1 MKQKLRVLSFLFVL
15 IFYGQ
20 VMGQEKNITGT
31 VVDSQNMPLPGVN
44 IIVDGTSQGTQ
55 TDFDGNYAISASE
68 GQKLLF
74 TYIGQKT
81 ATRTVGTND
90 VINVQMEEDAQAL
103 EEVVV
108 TAQGIKRE
116 KKALGYA
123 VTSVGS
129 DQIENRSEGDVARVL
144 NGKAAGVQI
153 TSAGGT
159 SGSGTNVTIRGFS
172 SFSGSNQALFIVDGI
187 PFSSDNNSPGS
198 IDGNSADDFL
208 DGNPAPSRF
217 LDLDPNNIANVEVLK
232 GLAATTLYGTLGRN
246 GVILIT
252 TKAGAG
258 QAGPKKSEITISQS
272 FFSNEFA
279 SAPDYQ
285 NEYGNGFDQSF
296 GWFFSNWGPSFD
308 RSGVSGWGNQ
318 AAIDDQGTLLHP
330 YASSAFLNPDGP
342 NTGTGTLAQE
352 FANQRYEWQPYNSVE
367 NFMKPGRTLNTSI
380 NISGASEDGN
390 TTFNANIG
398 YLDEEGFT
406 PGNSLNRFNFSVG
419 GRSKL
424 SNKFTIQAT
433 ANYARSQ
440 VKSPPVAAS
449 RGNGTLGLS
458 VFANVLFTPRSV
470 DLLGLPFE
478 NPDDFSSIYYR
489 NGNDIINPLWTV
501 KNVTYSNLSNRFNF
515 NTSLNYEINSNLGL
529 TWRTGLDYYNERN
542 VNGSNKGGVE
552 FTQAIFGFLDTYD
565 NNNTIWDHYVSLNG
579 NYELSD
585 KIGMTFIAG
594 ANARSDFFDRQGV
607 ASTGQIV
614 YGVKRHFNYENQ
626 LPIQATQKRN
636 IIGLL
641 GQVSFDYDSMLF
653 INLNTRTDW
662 VSNLST
668 ENRSLTYP
676 GVSVSFLPTTA
687 FSGLRSQNGL
697 NYLKLRAGYAT
708 SANFPT
714 GYPTVSVVE
723 QTTQVYGDDGGITTN
738 QVDNFRANPNLKP
751 ELLKEFEVGL
761 ESRFLNNRVSL
772 DFTYYD
778 RRTDDLIVSQPLP
791 PSTGFTLTESN
802 IGQISN
808 KGIEADL
815 GVDIFKGGSDGFNW
829 NTKINFFA
837 NKEMVEEQEE
847 DIIFYAGSTA
857 LFVGANA
864 AIEGESLGTIVGTAV
879 ARDDNGNFLVNNAG
893 NYVVTEQDNEGN
905 VPIIGDAVPDF
916 TMNYFNTISYKN
928 WGFNFQVQHVKGGDI
943 MSSTIAAL
951 LGRGMI
957 PETLNRENT
966 YVLPGVNQSSGEVNN
981 RQINNST
988 YFFNNLLFGPA
999 EMKIYDASVIRL
1011 QEVSFSYSFP
1021 DKFLDKTP
1029 FGSLTLTAQGFNLW
1043 YDAYNTPDGANFD
1056 PNVAGIGIGNGRGFD
1071 FMNGPSQRRYGFTV
1085 KASF

>member
-1 MKQKLRVLSFLFVL
+1 MRTKLNGLLTLLLAFVVHISFA
-15 IFYGQ
+15 Q
-20 VMGQEKNITGT
+20 DKSITGT
-31 VVDSQNMPLPGVN
+31 VTDADGLPLPGVN
-44 IIVDGTSQGTQ
+44 IVVEGTSNGTQ
-55 TDFDGNYAISASE
+55 TDFDGNYAISASA
-68 GQKLLF
+68 GQTLLF
-74 TYIGQKT
+74 TYIGQKPVR
-81 ATRTVGTND
+81 RTVGAGNT
-90 VINVQMEEDAQAL
+90 INVQMEEDAQAL

-116 KKALGYA
+116 KKALGYS
-123 VTSVGS
+123 VTSVGA

-159 SGSGTNVTIRGFS
+159 SGSGTNVTVRGFS
-172 SFSGSNQALFIVDGI
+172 SFSGSNQALFIVDGV
-187 PFSSDNNSPGS
+187 PFSNDTNAPG
-198 IDGNSADDFL
+198 NFL

-252 TKAGAG
+252 TKAGAA
-258 QAGPKKSEITISQS
+258 QAGPKKTEITVSQS

-279 SAPDYQ
+279 SLPDYQ
-285 NEYGNGFDQSF
+285 QKYGNGFDQAF

-308 RSGVSGWGNQ
+308 REGVSGWGNQ

-342 NTGTGTLAQE
+342 NTGTGTLAQQ
-352 FANQRYEWQPYNSVE
+352 FANQRYAWRPYNSVE
-367 NFMKPGRTLNTSI
+367 QFMKPGRTVNTSV
-380 NISGASEDGN
+380 NIAGASEDGN
-390 TTFNANIG
+390 TTFNVNLG
-398 YLDEEGFT
+398 HYDEEGFT

-424 SNKFTIQAT
+424 SNNFTVQAT
-433 ANYARSQ
+433 ANYARSN
-440 VKSPPVAAS
+440 VKSPPIAAS
-449 RGNGTLGLS
+449 RGNGSLGLS
-458 VFANVLFTPRSV
+458 VFGNVLFTPLSV

-478 NPDDFSSIYYR
+478 NPDDGSSIYYR
-489 NGNDIINPLWTV
+489 NGNDIINPRWTA
-501 KNVTYSNLSNRFNF
+501 KNVTYNNLTNRFNF
-515 NTSLNYEINSNLGL
+515 NASLNYAINDNLGL
-529 TWRTGLDYYNERN
+529 TWRTGLDFYNERN
-542 VNGSNKGGVE
+542 VNGSNRGGVE

-565 NNNTIWDHYVSLNG
+565 NNNTIWDHYVALDG
-579 NYELSD
+579 NYDLSE
-585 KIGMTFIAG
+585 KIGMTFIVG
-594 ANARSDFFDRQGV
+594 ANARSDSFDRQGT

-614 YGVKRHFNYENQ
+614 YGIKRHFNYQNQ
-626 LPIQATQKRN
+626 LPIQFSQQRN
-636 IIGLL
+636 IVGLL

-653 INLNTRTDW
+653 LNLNTRTDW
-662 VSNLST
+662 VSNLVT

-676 GVSVSFLPTTA
+676 GVSVSFLPTAA
-687 FSGLRSQNGL
+687 FSGLQSEGGL

-723 QTTQVYGDDGGITTN
+723 QNTQVFGDDAGLVTN
-738 QVDNFRANPNLKP
+738 QVDNFKANPDLKP
-751 ELLKEFEVGL
+751 ELLKEFEVGF
-761 ESRFLNNRVSL
+761 ESRFLSNRVSL

-791 PSTGFTLTESN
+791 PSTGFTLTQSN

-815 GVDIFKGGSDGFNW
+815 GIDIFKGGKDGFNW
-829 NTKINFFA
+829 NSRMNFFA
-837 NKEMVEEQEE
+837 NKEVVEEQEE

-864 AIEGESLGTIVGTAV
+864 AIKGESLGTIVGTAV
-879 ARDDNGNFLVNNAG
+879 GRDADGNYLVNNGG
-893 NYVVTEQDNEGN
+893 NYVITEQDNDGN
-905 VPIIGDAVPDF
+905 VPIIGDAVPDY
-916 TMNYFNTISYKN
+916 TMNFFNNFSYKN
-928 WGFNFQVQHVKGGDI
+928 WSLGFQVQHVKGGDI
-943 MSSTIAAL
+943 MSSTIATL
-951 LGRGMI
+951 LGRGLI
-957 PETLNRENT
+957 VETQDRENT
-966 YVLPGVNQSSGEVNN
+966 YILPGVNQSTGEVNN
-981 RQINNST
+981 FQINNST
-988 YFFNNLLFGPA
+988 YYFNNLLFGPA
-999 EMKIYDASVIRL
+999 ELKIYDGSVIRL
-1011 QEVSFSYSFP
+1011 QEVSLSYSFP
-1021 DKFLDKTP
+1021 SKFLDKTP

-1085 KASF
+1085 RASF